1 MGYLAVA
8 YLLVWTLIFFYLL
21 FLQRRQGR
29 LNDQLRALT
38 REAGGKE

>member
-29 LNDQLRALT
+29 LYDQLRALT
-38 REAGGKE
+38 RAGGKE